1 MSQMS
6 VSAYCGVFPSA
17 KSRSVFPDLLPI
29 EVEFVPAQQRVQ
41 LGFVQLGAFCKK
53 VVASLPVVDLWV
65 VVAMF
70 FLASS

>member
-1 MSQMS
+1 MS
-6 VSAYCGVFPSA
+6 VSAFCGVFPSV

-41 LGFVQLGAFCKK
+41 LGFVQLGTFCKK

-65 VVAMF
+65 VVMMF
-70 FLASS
+70 FLANS